1 MASTR
6 GIRYHG
12 CEEADFFLCKEL
24 EEGYFDGVTGEYATP
39 KGYYVAEE
47 NPEEFEAYE
56 AEFPKKEKLVLEG
69 QLF

>member
-1 MASTR
+1 M
-6 GIRYHG
+6 
-12 CEEADFFLCKEL
+12 CKEL